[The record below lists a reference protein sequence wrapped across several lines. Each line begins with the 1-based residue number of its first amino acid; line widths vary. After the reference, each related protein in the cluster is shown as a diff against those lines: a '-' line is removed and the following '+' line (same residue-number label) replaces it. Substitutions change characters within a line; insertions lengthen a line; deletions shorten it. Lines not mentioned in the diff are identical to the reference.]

1 MPQNREGAK
10 NSGGKRAGRSPAQVS
25 AGIGCWFW
33 LGAHTAF
40 SLPPYCMQCVLTHLR
55 RALFRV
61 FDIESGQ
68 IEDILGI
75 ILVKEFF
82 KKSN

>member
-1 MPQNREGAK
+1 MHPPPFLLIFVAPLPVISDQFP
-10 NSGGKRAGRSPAQVS
+10 NS
-25 AGIGCWFW
+25 
-33 LGAHTAF
+33 
-40 SLPPYCMQCVLTHLR
+40 R

-61 FDIESGQ
+61 FDSGFVQ
-68 IEDILGI
+68 IEDISGI